1 MRTKLKFTSQIVIF
15 QEFKY
20 STAEKLQ
27 SLPFSAVID
36 SYSGGGYV
44 FKVRG
49 SAQNIRNDLAELK
62 RQYWIDNNTRAVF
75 VEFSTYNANV
85 S

>member
-1 MRTKLKFTSQIVIF
+1 MKNNICLIF
-15 QEFKY
+15 SLSINIYQEFKY

-44 FKVRG
+44 YKVFYFT
-49 SAQNIRNDLAELK
+49 NILRLAFYAK
-62 RQYWIDNNTRAVF
+62 YF
-75 VEFSTYNANV
+75 
-85 S
+85 